1 MKKILFSDIDGTI
14 AKGNLPITYKDQEA
28 VKKLRTQGH
37 YFSFCTGR
45 NIQETKLVTPHF
57 EYDYLVLN
65 NGAMIVDQN
74 DQVLYRKQIKNEI
87 AKEILKESYQ
97 KYPYL
102 NYTFFDGQQTYGYI
116 NQKTC
121 ILTENGYQEIAGD
134 FLDEILEIQKQIH
147 QKYVGIHATLNVVY
161 LDITVD
167 CTKGSGLKKLCSLL
181 DQEVISYCIG
191 DSYNDLDMFEKAD
204 HAYTFNRV
212 EKQIKEKTEKQVDYV
227 YEVINDMLEGE

>member
-87 AKEILKESYQ
+87 AIVCAFH
-97 KYPYL
+97 P
-102 NYTFFDGQQTYGYI
+102 
-116 NQKTC
+116 
-121 ILTENGYQEIAGD
+121 QEK
-134 FLDEILEIQKQIH
+134 LDEILEIQKQIH